1 MPLSYGGGIK
11 DFSAVQKIMSIGFE
25 KVILNTS
32 TYQNPQLI
40 TKVADHFGSQAVV
53 ASVDVKKNIWGKYQV
68 YINDGRQ
75 KLNVDPIEWV
85 QKLEAAGAG
94 EILLTSMEKEGTW
107 TGYDLEITKKI
118 TSATRIPV
126 VANGGAGSIA
136 HIAEVVLKAGASA
149 AAIGSMV
156 VYQKMG
162 MGVLVNFP
170 DRLEL
175 EAALNQS

>member
-1 MPLSYGGGIK
+1 M
-11 DFSAVQKIMSIGFE
+11 
-25 KVILNTS
+25 
-32 TYQNPQLI
+32 
-40 TKVADHFGSQAVV
+40 
-53 ASVDVKKNIWGKYQV
+53 
-68 YINDGRQ
+68 
-75 KLNVDPIEWV
+75 
-85 QKLEAAGAG
+85 EAAGAG

-126 VANGGAGSIA
+126 VANGGAGSIG

-156 VYQKMG
+156 VYQKKG